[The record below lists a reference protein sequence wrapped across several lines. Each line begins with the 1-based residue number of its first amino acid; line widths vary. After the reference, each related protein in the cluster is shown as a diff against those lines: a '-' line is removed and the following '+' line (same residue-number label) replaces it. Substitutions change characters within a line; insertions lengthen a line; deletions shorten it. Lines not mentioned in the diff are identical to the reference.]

1 MQKVIQL
8 LKKHFAA
15 FVVLATSLV
24 LGLMGYQDYGIAW
37 DEPLQRD
44 IGLRT
49 YNYVFK
55 GDTTLNGFK
64 NRDYGVAVELPLI
77 FLEKAFRLK
86 DSRDIYLMRHLVT
99 HLFFL
104 LSAFAFYL
112 LIWTLYRN
120 KILAVSGYLMLLI
133 TPRIYAQSF
142 FNSKDMPFMCMF
154 IFCFLACALAFRDK
168 KIRNFIF
175 LGILSG
181 LLIDIRIMG
190 IVIPA
195 VVSVLSLID
204 IFRGP
209 HRKEIIIR
217 YLIYFVLTLTVVILV
232 WPWLWHDPAGRF
244 RIALANMSKFRWDN
258 NVLINGDFVRA
269 SKVGWQYL
277 PRWFGLTTPVVYL
290 FLGITGFI
298 FLVVR
303 FFRDPF
309 AFIGPTNDRN
319 QLIYLTCFAGPVI
332 SVIILHSVLYDAWRQ
347 MYFIYPSFL
356 LLTIYGLSSLFNARF
371 FSGDLPKVIMIIL
384 MIVSM
389 TGTAFTMIK
398 SHPFEDVYFNI
409 LLSNKDQYLRKT
421 FELDYWGTSYKEA
434 LDHILTIDR
443 APVLKIEVANL
454 AGEHNFYIL
463 KPEDQKRI
471 SYVESDDQAD
481 YFISN
486 YRWHPGDYKYPKEKK
501 FFFITVQNSEICSV
515 WKLH

>member
-1 MQKVIQL
+1 MQNVIQF

-15 FVVLATSLV
+15 CVVLATSLV
-24 LGLMGYQDYGIAW
+24 LGLMVFQDYGIAW
-37 DEPLQRD
+37 DEPLQQD

-55 GDTTLNGFK
+55 GDTTLNDFK

-77 FLEKAFRLK
+77 FMQKAFRLK
-86 DSRDIYLMRHLVT
+86 DSRNIYLMRHLVT

-104 LSAFAFYL
+104 LSGFAFYL
-112 LIWTLYRN
+112 LIRILYRN
-120 KILAVSGYLMLLI
+120 KILAVSGYLMFLI

-142 FNSKDMPFMCMF
+142 FNSKDIPFMCMF
-154 IFCFLACALAFRDK
+154 IFCFLACLLAFRDK
-168 KIRNFIF
+168 KIRNFII

-181 LLIDIRIMG
+181 LLIDIRVMG

-195 VVSVLSLID
+195 IVTGLVLID
-204 IFRGP
+204 TFRGP
-209 HRKEIIIR
+209 QRKEMIIR
-217 YLIYFVLTLTVVILV
+217 YLVYLFLTILIVILA

-258 NVLINGDFVRA
+258 NVLLNGDFFRA

-277 PRWFGLTTPVVYL
+277 PRWFGLTTPIVYL
-290 FLGITGFI
+290 LLGITGFI
-298 FLVVR
+298 FLVIR
-303 FFRDPF
+303 FFRNPL
-309 AFIGPTNDRN
+309 AFIGQTNDRN
-319 QLIYLTCFAGPVI
+319 QLIYLACFAGPVI
-332 SVIILHSVLYDAWRQ
+332 SVIVLHSVLYDAWRQ

-356 LLTIYGLSSLFNARF
+356 LLAIYGLFCIFNAKF
-371 FSGDLPKVIMIIL
+371 FSGDLPKVMVIIF

-389 TGTAFTMIK
+389 TGTVFTMIK

-409 LLSNKDQYLRKT
+409 LLSKKDQYLRKT
-421 FELDYWGTSYKEA
+421 FELDYWGTSYKKA
-434 LDHILTIDR
+434 LDHILAIDR
-443 APVLKIEVANL
+443 ASVLKIEVANL

-471 SYVESDDQAD
+471 SYVESDDLAD
-481 YFISN
+481 YFITN
-486 YRWHPGDYKYPKEKK
+486 YRWHPRDYKYPKEKK
-501 FFFITVQNSEICSV
+501 IFFITVQNSEICTV